1 MSAFRQGK
9 TVCVGAYQIDVQGE
23 LFRHSAIRYLNNAG
37 THCAIDRAVSIV
49 DESLA
54 PAGLRQTFIHDGNS
68 TIDGTV
74 GSCIVQVS

>member
-54 PAGLRQTFIHDGNS
+54 PAGLRRRQRAGRA
-68 TIDGTV
+68 GRR
-74 GSCIVQVS
+74 